1 MLQNHTVKVNTIKM
15 NKKIEVLSREIEIFI
30 KKNQVETSD
39 LKNIIHDMK
48 DSLGGLNS
56 RMVMT

>member
-15 NKKIEVLSREIEIFI
+15 NKKIDVPSREIEIFI